1 MHSMSRISHF
11 LVLLVAVAVLA
22 REQRTNYDSRRQGSS
37 SDASRFDLTAEERRC
52 YQQQQFS
59 DPETQLLLKVDQ
71 QLQSSEIS
79 NVRSRDPST
88 LTEAEKNALKQNIF
102 QVIRSMTDE
111 RRAQMLQDKLEGFM
125 RCLSSSNSRSG
136 YSGR

>member
-1 MHSMSRISHF
+1 MRCLRTLLRVLGEEGSRTSMS
-11 LVLLVAVAVLA
+11 AKC
-22 REQRTNYDSRRQGSS
+22 RR
-37 SDASRFDLTAEERRC
+37 RFQNERRC